1 MIVDFMIF
9 PGRISSTDG
18 HAYAASKI
26 SEKLGFTE
34 KKKKLV

>member
-18 HAYAASKI
+18 HAHAASKI
-26 SEKLGFTE
+26 SEKLGFTDFFQ
-34 KKKKLV
+34 KLV